1 MKAIK
6 CLRTPEELWE
16 LEEKHPL
23 MGSSPAG
30 LLRWMYA
37 TGNLNGRPFR
47 KPACT
52 RRDAAT
58 PRNGKCTGG

>member
-1 MKAIK
+1 MKGMK

-23 MGSSPAG
+23 MGSSRAG

-37 TGNLNGRPFR
+37 TGILNGRPSR
-47 KPACT
+47 KPAST
-52 RRDAAT
+52 RRDAAP
-58 PRNGKCTGG
+58 PRNGKWTGG